1 LDSQTIQTLLPAIG
15 GFSGAAAIG
24 ALLGYGFKKL
34 LKVLLVILAGI
45 AAIVGIP
52 LGYLTYK
59 GIITVNWNALY
70 TLMQSTVTSSASF
83 IASLIQTVS
92 IGIPVLGGFGT
103 GFAVG
108 FQKG

>member
-1 LDSQTIQTLLPAIG
+1 MQTLLPAIG

-34 LKVLLVILAGI
+34 LKVMVIILAGI
-45 AAIVGIP
+45 AAIVAVP
-52 LGYLTYK
+52 LGYLSYK
-59 GIITVNWNALY
+59 GIITVDWNALY
-70 TLMQSTVTSSASF
+70 ALMQSAITSSAGL
-83 IASLIQTVS
+83 IANLIQSVS